1 MKIYILCWSVY
12 MIYKNFSSE
21 EAIIWG
27 KKYFGDWLLNMRVY
41 SIQTNTPLEEFF
53 RKYTSGTGSI
63 YNEILRG
70 STKRKSML
78 SSNDKKN
85 LKLIRL
91 AEKEIM
97 KHPSPDNIVVYRYIS
112 KEILDYMKKWYKL
125 NRIKKNCILVDD
137 GFLSTTF
144 TPKVIKD
151 SSYAKESKKILKIY
165 VPKGTP
171 CVYVDLISD
180 MHENEVIFC
189 PRLKLKVI
197 SAPIFSKYIECIVVN
212 S

>member
-1 MKIYILCWSVY
+1 MT
-12 MIYKNFSSE
+12 YKDYNFFSSE
-21 EAIIWG
+21 EAVRWG
-27 KKYFGDWLLNMRVY
+27 EKYFGDWLTDMKTY

-53 RKYTSGTGSI
+53 RKYTSGTGTV
-63 YNEILRG
+63 YNGILRG
-70 STKRKSML
+70 SIKRKSTL

-97 KHPSPDNIVVYRYIS
+97 KHPSPDNIVVYRYVS
-112 KEILDYMKKWYKL
+112 KEILNHMKKWCNL
-125 NRIKKNCILVDD
+125 NRIKKNCILVDN

-144 TPKVIKD
+144 TPQLIKD
-151 SSYAKESKKILKIY
+151 SSYAKKSKKIFKIY

-189 PRLKLKVI
+189 PKLKLKVI

-212 S
+212 N

>member
-1 MKIYILCWSVY
+1 

-112 KEILDYMKKWYKL
+112 KEILDYIR
-125 NRIKKNCILVDD
+125 N
-137 GFLSTTF
+137 
-144 TPKVIKD
+144 
-151 SSYAKESKKILKIY
+151 
-165 VPKGTP
+165 GT
-171 CVYVDLISD
+171 
-180 MHENEVIFC
+180 N
-189 PRLKLKVI
+189 
-197 SAPIFSKYIECIVVN
+197 
-212 S
+212 